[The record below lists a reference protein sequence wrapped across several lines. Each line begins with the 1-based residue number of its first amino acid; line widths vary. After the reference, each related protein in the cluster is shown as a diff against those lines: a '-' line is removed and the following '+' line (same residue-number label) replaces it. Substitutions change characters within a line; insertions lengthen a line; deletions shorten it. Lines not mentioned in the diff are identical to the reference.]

1 MVYLAE
7 ELVDAVSFLD
17 CDRLPVARAVPV
29 AVGNLHLQEVRKY
42 IIQFSFTGGQQV
54 HHPVFIYRSESTL
67 SSLPLS
73 PPLLHYED
81 ILM

>member
-54 HHPVFIYRSESTL
+54 HHPVFPLQESRKYIIQ
-67 SSLPLS
+67 SSFIS
-73 PPLLHYED
+73 PSTA
-81 ILM
+81 